1 MHWIS
6 GFPHPARRA
15 ARMCQRTI
23 SIIVASAAVLACV
36 GLLIGSAHLNA
47 QVNTGSLSGS
57 VTDPSGAAVAGAE
70 LSVKSSET
78 GYTRTVKSLA
88 VGDYTLPN
96 LPIGNYSLMA
106 TAPGFSHIE
115 VQVNI
120 GVGERVRLD
129 LRLPVGSADQSVEVT
144 AKGVDLQHDD
154 ASIGTLVTN
163 DVIAETPLYLR
174 NWDDLLR
181 TVPGVQISRYTNQS
195 GATSAGRTGD
205 FNVNG
210 VHSLQNN
217 FILDGIDNN
226 TFSENVQ
233 ELSSEA
239 SHPSVDVIS
248 EFNVITNPY
257 SAEYGRSPGA
267 VVSVNT
273 RSGTNHIHGAAHEY
287 VRNQYFDS
295 FDYFTKQTTNVK
307 PEDNQ
312 NQFGG
317 SLGGPILRN
326 RVFGFF
332 NYEGTRIK
340 QGLSRI
346 STVPLD
352 NERIGDFSTAAAAAA
367 GVAPYA
373 TVYNLSTCSPPY
385 TAANCVPLVNNSFVS
400 DPTVKID
407 TAAAKLIALFPEPND
422 KQGGATYP
430 EYNNFART
438 GAATDFNS
446 SYDGRVD
453 WTPSQNDTIFGRFNY
468 FTRTRTIPGYFG
480 GLADGTGTSAWGNQ
494 ALKGT
499 SFVLGWTR
507 ILSPSLVN
515 DFRFGWVRDTSFGK
529 QQPFDLS
536 QTAGQFVPGIPVNP
550 AIGGGVPLTAFTNH
564 TYLGSPDFLP
574 KSQVPMLY
582 QFDDTLSWTRGKHSL
597 KFGVNLFAPM
607 RNIFQDEPGTRGD
620 LYFAGVFSGLGN
632 PSGITDYADGLFG
645 APYYAQ
651 LTNVF
656 FVDQRLW
663 MAAGFA
669 EDDWKL
675 THKLTLNLGL
685 RYDFATPPYEGGN
698 HMANFNPAGSGS
710 LVDAKSGSLGD
721 RALVDPNTTN
731 FGPRIGVSYA
741 IDPNTVIHGGYGAYY
756 TLLERIGSENEMAL
770 NPPFLVNKTP
780 SSTTVPVLK
789 PEVGFPS
796 NFLDPSTI
804 DYTALQAFHIRAV
817 DPAKKE
823 PMVQQWSLGA
833 QHDFGHGWLAE
844 MDYVGTKSTHLDLL
858 YDYNQP
864 YIVNNAVTSTVPYP
878 NFGQVEYAA
887 PVGYGNYNG
896 LQASLSHA
904 MSHGFSLHAA
914 YTYSRTLDNTP
925 EELENNPGGPPNGRN
940 EAAWYGPSE
949 FNVPQRVSVNYVY
962 ELPFGRGKTMLN
974 SGPLSWALG
983 NWRTSGVFTFYNGY
997 PFTATWSN
1005 NNSLL
1010 DPYGYAT
1017 DVPNVV
1023 GKPHY
1028 VGKPTCWF
1036 YDSGTSGCGTSGSGL
1051 SNAFANPG
1059 VGAVGNGSRNSLRA
1073 PNTIVFDGAV
1083 MKDFPVTE
1091 SIKGQFRWE
1100 VFNAAN
1106 HPLFAAPGGDVSNGQ
1121 AAQITSLSGDP
1132 RVMQF
1137 AFRIDF

>member
-1 MHWIS
+1 MHWMSNIPPVAQ
-6 GFPHPARRA
+6 GTARICERA
-15 ARMCQRTI
+15 ARTV
-23 SIIVASAAVLACV
+23 VAAAALLVCTGVSLAPAR
-36 GLLIGSAHLNA
+36 LIA

-57 VTDPSGAAVAGAE
+57 VTDPSGAAVVGAE
-70 LSVKSSET
+70 LTVKSPDT
-78 GYTRTVKSLA
+78 GYTRTAKSLG

-96 LPIGNYSLMA
+96 LPIGNYSLTA

-115 VQVNI
+115 EQVNI

-129 LRLPVGSADQSVEVT
+129 LRLTVGSPDQTVEVT
-144 AKGVDLQHDD
+144 TGGGNLQRDD

-210 VHSLQNN
+210 VHSLQND

-273 RSGTNHIHGAAHEY
+273 RSGTNHIHGAAYEY

-317 SLGGPILRN
+317 SIGGPILRN
-326 RVFGFF
+326 RIFGFF

-373 TVYNLSTCSPPY
+373 TVYNLSTCSAPY

-400 DPTVKID
+400 DKTAKID

-430 EYNNFART
+430 EYDNFART

-453 WTPSQNDTIFGRFNY
+453 WTLSRNDALFGRFNY

-480 GLADGTGTSAWGNQ
+480 GLADGTGTSAWGDQ

-499 SFVLGWTR
+499 SFVLGWTH
-507 ILSPSLVN
+507 IVNPSLVN
-515 DFRFGWVRDTSFGK
+515 DFRFGWVRDSSFGK

-536 QTAGQFVPGIPVNP
+536 QTAGQFVPGIPANP

-582 QFDDTLSWTRGKHSL
+582 QYDDTLSWTRGKHGL
-597 KFGVNLFAPM
+597 KFGINLFAPM

-675 THKLTLNLGL
+675 THNLTLNLGL

-698 HMANFNPAGSGS
+698 HMANFDPAGSGS
-710 LVDAKSGSLGD
+710 LADAKSGSLGE
-721 RALVDPNTTN
+721 RALVNPNTTN

-741 IDPNTVIHGGYGAYY
+741 VDSNTVIRAGYGAYY

-780 SSTTVPVLK
+780 SSTTAPVLK

-804 DYTALQAFHIRAV
+804 DYNALQAFHIRAV
-817 DPAKKE
+817 DPVKAE
-823 PMVQQWSLGA
+823 PMVQQWSLGV
-833 QHDFGHGWLAE
+833 QRDFGHKWLGE
-844 MDYVGTKSTHLDLL
+844 VDYVGTKSTHLDLI

-864 YIVNNAVTSTVPYP
+864 YIVNNVVTAKVPYP
-878 NFGQVEYAA
+878 DFGQVEYTA
-887 PVGYGNYNG
+887 PIGYGNYNG

-904 MSHGFSLHAA
+904 MAYGFSLHAA

-940 EAAWYGPSE
+940 ETAWYGPSE

-974 SGPLSWALG
+974 SGPLSWTLG

-1017 DVPNVV
+1017 DVPKVV

-1036 YDSGTSGCGTSGSGL
+1036 YDSGTSGCSTSGSAL
-1051 SNAFANPG
+1051 TDAFANPG
-1059 VGAVGNGSRNSLRA
+1059 LGVVGNGSRNSLRA
-1073 PNTIVFDGAV
+1073 PNTIVFDAAL
-1083 MKDFPVTE
+1083 MKDFPITE
-1091 SIKGQFRWE
+1091 SFKGQFRWE